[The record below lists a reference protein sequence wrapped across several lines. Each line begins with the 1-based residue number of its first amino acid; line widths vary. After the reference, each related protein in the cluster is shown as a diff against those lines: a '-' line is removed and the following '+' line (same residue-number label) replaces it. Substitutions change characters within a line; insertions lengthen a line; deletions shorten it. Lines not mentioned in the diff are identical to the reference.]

1 MKEKEIEKM
10 LRYTAAAAIAL
21 MVGAT
26 AVTSADVERVN
37 DVELSEQGASSRDV
51 MPVAGGGIELHA
63 CRGVTEDGPYTI
75 VEFGRSAP
83 GDVSGVMLAVDA
95 VPAGAC
101 AHLVVFTQPEP
112 TQAL

>member
-1 MKEKEIEKM
+1 MI
-10 LRYTAAAAIAL
+10 RYAAAVAIAL

-26 AVTSADVERVN
+26 AVTSANVERAN
-37 DVELSEQGASSRDV
+37 DVEVTVQGATSRDV

-63 CRGVTEDGPYTI
+63 CRGGTEDGPYTI

-83 GDVSGVMLAVDA
+83 GDVSGVLLTVDA